1 MRSGRFLVAL
11 TVANLVLMIGVWA
24 GALGGIGGAGTPDPD
39 VVRGREVQ
47 LVNDAGQ
54 VVGQLYTGDDGSGQ
68 LRLRDASGTVRVKLG
83 VGEDGG
89 SGLVLF
95 NGQSDPA
102 PGVSASAGSQRSRI
116 VVTDADGGRRVVRP

>member
-1 MRSGRFLVAL
+1 MLSRKALVAL
-11 TVANLVLMIGVWA
+11 TVANLVLMIGVWV
-24 GALGGIGGAGTPDPD
+24 GALGGIGGAGPPDPD
-39 VVRGREVQ
+39 VVRARELQ
-47 LVNDAGQ
+47 LVNADGQ
-54 VVGQLYTGDDGSGQ
+54 VVGQLYTGEDGSGQ

-95 NGQSDPA
+95 NGRPDPA
-102 PGVSASAGSQRSRI
+102 PGVTASAGSQRSRL

>member
-11 TVANLVLMIGVWA
+11 TVANLLLMIGVWA
-24 GALGGIGGAGTPDPD
+24 GALGGIGGAGPPDPD

-95 NGQSDPA
+95 DGAAEPT
-102 PGVSASAGSQRSRI
+102 PGVTASAGHARSRI
-116 VVTDADGGRRVVRP
+116 VVSDADGGRRVIRP

>member
-11 TVANLVLMIGVWA
+11 TVVNLVLMIGVWV
-24 GALGGIGGAGTPDPD
+24 GALDGIGGAGPPDPD

-47 LVNDAGQ
+47 LVTDEGQ

-83 VGEDGG
+83 VGADGG

-102 PGVSASAGSQRSRI
+102 PGVTAGAGPSRSRI
-116 VVTDADGGRRVVRP
+116 VVSDADGGRRVLRP